1 MRLPYRFRAPLRT
14 SVEAKAITSEPRG
27 YENTGD
33 ASGEQRVNSFTG
45 YCPRLF
51 RRGGAIPDAR
61 CQSAYPDKD
70 LLMLSALRR

>member
-61 CQSAYPDKD
+61 CQSACPDKD